1 MHRLL
6 TAASLTAL
14 LALAACDE
22 PRPESYD
29 AVETQPEVVAPA
41 AEDSAAP
48 VVETAPPPV
57 ETPPTDALPPESRT
71 SEETVQPDSET
82 LFY

>member
-1 MHRLL
+1 MHRLIVV
-6 TAASLTAL
+6 ASLSAL
-14 LALAACDE
+14 FALAACDD
-22 PRPESYD
+22 PRPDQYD
-29 AVETQPEVVAPA
+29 TVEIQPEVAAPA
-41 AEDSAAP
+41 AEDAAAP
-48 VVETAPPPV
+48 AVETAPPPV